1 MKGLYSGI
9 GFGSSELFVIRPR
22 KVIDRYLLYF
32 FQHEGF
38 KQAACS
44 TMTGTGGLKRVS
56 SSFVRNCPVPYPSIE
71 NQIMIA
77 DYLDNKCEQ
86 INALITEKESLISDL
101 EAYKKS
107 LIFEVVTGKRRV
119 C

>member
-1 MKGLYSGI
+1 M
-9 GFGSSELFVIRPR
+9 GSSELFVLRPEN
-22 KVIDRYLLYF
+22 IHDRFLLYLL
-32 FQHEGF
+32 QHNGF
-38 KQAACS
+38 KDAACS

-56 SSFVRNCPVPYPSIE
+56 SSFIQNCYIPYPSIE
-71 NQIMIA
+71 EQERIA
-77 DYLDNKCEQ
+77 NHLDDKCNSI
-86 INALITEKESLISDL
+86 INLISEKEALISDL